1 MSADLREEGNDTAES
16 RDLSNLGLEIRE
28 AGSDGAYVRLD
39 PSGVPWN
46 GCVRGLDRGSGTGVT
61 GDLIK
66 QDLGHGAALGLD
78 TGNTAKFTALV
89 RLDTGGVPPDTMI
102 RRVGSVSYGFRQNCQ
117 GVGSVTGSAVD
128 PRSHRVGSLS
138 GVAVSAVQG
147 CTGQPLLQGWIF
159 LTET

>member
-1 MSADLREEGNDTAES
+1 MSADLREEGNDTADS
-16 RDLSNLGLEIRE
+16 RDLSNPGLEIRE

-46 GCVRGLDRGSGTGVT
+46 GGVR
-61 GDLIK
+61 
-66 QDLGHGAALGLD
+66 GLD
-78 TGNTAKFTALV
+78 TGNTAQFTALV

-138 GVAVSAVQG
+138 GVAVRAVQG

-159 LTET
+159 LMET

>member
-1 MSADLREEGNDTAES
+1 MSADLREEGNDTADS

-46 GCVRGLDRGSGTGVT
+46 GGVRGLDRGSGTGVT

-78 TGNTAKFTALV
+78 TG
-89 RLDTGGVPPDTMI
+89 GVPPDTMI

-117 GVGSVTGSAVD
+117 EVGSVTGSAAD

-138 GVAVSAVQG
+138 GAAVSAVQG

-159 LTET
+159 LMET